1 MKSLTQYSEQQGKKP
16 TGQFAATRFI
26 LDNPEARAIFLKV
39 AKEAEQEYLSDT
51 IAAQY
56 LVDNYK
62 QFLYLRFYLD
72 LLDVLVKIDHLG
84 KILQFWL

>member
-1 MKSLTQYSEQQGKKP
+1 MKSLSQYSEQQGKKP
-16 TGQFAATRFI
+16 TGQFAATRFK

-39 AKEAEQEYLSDT
+39 AKEAEKEYLSDT

-62 QFLYLRFYLD
+62 QFE
-72 LLDVLVKIDHLG
+72 HLNYNTVRRYFRDYRDG
-84 KILQFWL
+84 RIKES